1 MATTHV
7 FIVDTNTFKYHL
19 EYLFA
24 GTGAKD
30 NIIDFNNNPCTSL
43 NHTTENNLVGMIA
56 DSQRIR
62 KGDFIIF
69 YLQQD
74 SSKEILEGKFYGI
87 FKAKEDLSFLDN
99 LSHMTSNISLSKKYS
114 DFIYP
119 SNDNI
124 FELKWKN
131 GFEHEI
137 KMRTALTEKQEKKLL
152 EKFEPSDQQ
161 AITHF
166 IRRFYS
172 NNQYLLENLAKSLT
186 FRCLLE
192 PFEIYPKGV
201 TEWEALDE
209 IKHIKLPNQMLW
221 SLIYRKLKGNRG
233 NTMITIYESERLFK
247 LLRDKNKNDC
257 QTLSGQKFTFN
268 VQTQEIEQCN
278 TTNNYAGRKE
288 TINILPR
295 LIKKYNDNEAF
306 EAHLQAYIV
315 QNIGR
320 GTNKSLDDILLNGL
334 TLEWLGN
341 EVSCGVGM
349 QRIDIMLSL
358 IKENIK
364 IILPIELKAVKA
376 ETNNVIQIQRYVDW
390 LEQYYIPNRISD
402 IQPVLISMK
411 IADKRSEKYKKIIES
426 FKQFN
431 EKNNKRC
438 LPIKYIEYELEKEGG
453 GERENLKFQEI
464 KY

>member
-1 MATTHV
+1 MTTTHV

-30 NIIDFNNNPCTSL
+30 NIIDFNNNPNTSL

-62 KGDFIIF
+62 KGDFVIF
-69 YLQQD
+69 YLQQNY
-74 SSKEILEGKFYGI
+74 SEKVWEGKFYGI

-99 LSHMTSNISLSKKYS
+99 NDSNQFLKH
-114 DFIYP
+114 
-119 SNDNI
+119 
-124 FELKWKN
+124 EL
-131 GFEHEI
+131 I
-137 KMRTALTEKQEKKLL
+137 
-152 EKFEPSDQQ
+152 
-161 AITHF
+161 
-166 IRRFYS
+166 
-172 NNQYLLENLAKSLT
+172 KSLT
-186 FRCLLE
+186 FRTLLE
-192 PFEIYPKGV
+192 PCEVYAKGV

-209 IKHIKLPNQMLW
+209 IKHIQSPNQMLW

-247 LLRDKNKNDC
+247 LLRDKNNR

-268 VQTQEIEQCN
+268 IQTQEIKQDN
-278 TTNNYAGRKE
+278 TTRNYTGRKE
-288 TINILPR
+288 PINILPR
-295 LIKKYNDNEAF
+295 LINKYTNNKAF
-306 EAHLQAYIV
+306 ESHLQAYIV

-320 GTNKSLDDILLNGL
+320 KTNQSLDHCLLNSL

-349 QRIDIMLSL
+349 QRIDVMLSL
-358 IKENIK
+358 NDTNRRIVV
-364 IILPIELKAVKA
+364 PIELKAVEA
-376 ETNNVIQIQRYVDW
+376 STENIIQIQRYVDW

-402 IQPVLISMK
+402 IQPVLISKK
-411 IADKRSEKYKKIIES
+411 ISKKTSINYENIIES
-426 FKQFN
+426 FKKFN
-431 EKNNKRC
+431 QMNSRC
-438 LPIKYIEYELEKEGG
+438 LPIKFVEYELEDN
-453 GERENLKFQEI
+453 NLKFQEI